1 MKGQK
6 KMKKFLAIVFS
17 LIFALSACTVAFAAA
32 DFKCP
37 NCLAILEDQKALD
50 KHLNGGCQV
59 AFKDCKYGCGVKV
72 SADELADHY
81 AVCPKYSETCEY
93 CGEKFDTAAK
103 NDAHE
108 CKILELAGGNETIA
122 GLIAK
127 LIDALKNI
135 DWAELANKVIDFVKG
150 IKIDEIVGKVKPVIE
165 KVVDFVGKIELP
177 AAK

>member
-37 NCLAILEDQKALD
+37 ECHAILESQTALD

-59 AFKDCKYGCGVKV
+59 AFKDCKYGCGVKI
-72 SADELADHY
+72 SAEELDAHY

-103 NDAHE
+103 NEAHE

-127 LIDALKNI
+127 LIDAVKNI

-150 IKIDEIVGKVKPVIE
+150 IKIDEIVGKIKPVVE
-165 KVVDFVGKIELP
+165 KVVGLFEKIP